1 MTGRCPTPHKLRFA
15 TVEAAARFAARRELG
30 VGKLLTPYACD
41 NGGCGWIHL
50 TSAEPVPAG
59 ATADPALINEL
70 RHATPDAFRAVVETD
85 AAGHLDMPHRIA
97 LRHPRLHG
105 RWVRA
110 LRELANQLDRGIA
123 NAPTG
128 SDWATRATV
137 YRHNLGDRL
146 DEAQALRQQRTAA

>member
-97 LRHPRLHG
+97 LRQPARPRHRQRTHRIRLGHPRHRLPPQPRRPPRRSPSTPATTHRRLTG
-105 RWVRA
+105 TTPP
-110 LRELANQLDRGIA
+110 GTTP
-123 NAPTG
+123 AP
-128 SDWATRATV
+128 A
-137 YRHNLGDRL
+137 
-146 DEAQALRQQRTAA
+146 